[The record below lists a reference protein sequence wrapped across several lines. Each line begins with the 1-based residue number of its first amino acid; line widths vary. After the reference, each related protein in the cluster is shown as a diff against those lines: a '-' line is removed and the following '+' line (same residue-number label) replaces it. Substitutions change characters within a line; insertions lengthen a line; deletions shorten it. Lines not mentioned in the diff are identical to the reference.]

1 MTSAQEIREF
11 MNRLAVINE
20 DFSSTPGADGAMG
33 NDPPKDK
40 FDKETGN
47 VSHDITTTELN
58 RLKITLRPLVSD
70 ELQSRFVQALNKMRS
85 GAPMGTSEMKLITV
99 AFVAMADIIADD
111 AALTIRLRNTIQ
123 QYNLSATSNLK
134 DDPNV
139 EFDDGEAPEETPDIV
154 PVRDEKDDLD
164 ISRQS

>member
-11 MNRLAVINE
+11 MNRLSVINE
-20 DFSSTPGADGAMG
+20 DFSSTPGADGAVG
-33 NDPPKDK
+33 NNPPKEK
-40 FDKETGN
+40 VSKTTGN

-99 AFVAMADIIADD
+99 AFIAMADIIADD

-123 QYNLSATSNLK
+123 NYNLSATSDAK
-134 DDPNV
+134 DDKNV
-139 EFDDGEAPEETPDIV
+139 EFDDGETAEETPDIV
-154 PVRDEKDDLD
+154 PPRDEKENLD
-164 ISRQS
+164 ISR